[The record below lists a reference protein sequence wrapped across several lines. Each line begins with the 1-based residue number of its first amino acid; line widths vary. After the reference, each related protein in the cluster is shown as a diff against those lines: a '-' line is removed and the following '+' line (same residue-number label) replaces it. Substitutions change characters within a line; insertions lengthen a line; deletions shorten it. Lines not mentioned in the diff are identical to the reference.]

1 MLRLTGDIGGPELK
15 IIKMGILKYNSRRFL
30 NLFEKN
36 YAVLAI
42 FKSF

>member
-1 MLRLTGDIGGPELK
+1 MLGLTGDIGGPELK
-15 IIKMGILKYNSRRFL
+15 IIMGILKYNSRRFICL
-30 NLFEKN
+30 KKN